1 MSRGEDPLIYS
12 EVDEEE
18 DDYSDCEGRY
28 VAAKTPVFWD
38 MDGWTIPEGGNVELI
53 SKNIISA
60 LVNEGFGDTVTL
72 YAYGDMDQIDG
83 LESFG
88 IMPRY
93 FSAGGELL
101 SLTLYLL
108 TASLMQ
114 FYFFLIRRKIELGW
128 SWSYIFL
135 DTV

>member
-1 MSRGEDPLIYS
+1 M
-12 EVDEEE
+12 
-18 DDYSDCEGRY
+18 
-28 VAAKTPVFWD
+28 
-38 MDGWTIPEGGNVELI
+38 I

-93 FSAGGELL
+93 FSTGGELL

-108 TASLMQ
+108 IASLMQ
-114 FYFFLIRRKIELGW
+114 FYFFFNKKKNRIGLELVLYF
-128 SWSYIFL
+128 SRHSVVKY
-135 DTV
+135 

>member
-93 FSAGGELL
+93 FSTGGELL

-108 TASLMQ
+108 IASLMQ
-114 FYFFLIRRKIELGW
+114 FYFF
-128 SWSYIFL
+128 F
-135 DTV
+135 